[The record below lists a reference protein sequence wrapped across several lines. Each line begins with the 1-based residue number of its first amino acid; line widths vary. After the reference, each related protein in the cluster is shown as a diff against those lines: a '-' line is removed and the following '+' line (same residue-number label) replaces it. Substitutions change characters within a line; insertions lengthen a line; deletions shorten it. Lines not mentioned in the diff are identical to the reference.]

1 MEFLF
6 KIILIIINSLYNI
19 LLVKYTNGVSIID
32 MFTTEEI
39 IVICSEIALS
49 LHPILLKSVDVPL
62 LTQLIIRLGSFSVLG
77 GALSNPSDFVDAW
90 GSLNDIKASI
100 LIGILNLIHIGC
112 SYTSYLNLSAGS
124 SIAIFYIYPFLN
136 ILAGVLFLN
145 QKMNWYILPLLFIAF
160 IGVLCIGYDEKYK
173 EEFTQN
179 KNVNFGILMALL
191 AALTES
197 ILYIFIKSTNS
208 KSPFTNILQLYP
220 VGFLLLFLYSIWDK
234 FKHIKGSLTQILQI
248 IAFNCCI
255 GFVGYVLRFYSIPRT
270 STIIFSLLA
279 FVGVLSG
286 YIWGIVFAKE
296 RISWLSILGSILITF
311 SVAIKNYIR
320 PAGITI

>member
-1 MEFLF
+1 MTT
-6 KIILIIINSLYNI
+6 KI
-19 LLVKYTNGVSIID
+19 LVWQEGEGGKKHKIEQVDFVWQEGEGGKKHTIKTPLSDLPQDIYI
-32 MFTTEEI
+32 TTR
-39 IVICSEIALS
+39 S
-49 LHPILLKSVDVPL
+49 
-62 LTQLIIRLGSFSVLG
+62 
-77 GALSNPSDFVDAW
+77 PSD
-90 GSLNDIKASI
+90 LPQDIYITTRLPSDLPQDI
-100 LIGILNLIHIGC
+100 YNMGI
-112 SYTSYLNLSAGS
+112 
-124 SIAIFYIYPFLN
+124 FL
-136 ILAGVLFLN
+136 V
-145 QKMNWYILPLLFIAF
+145 YAF
-160 IGVLCIGYDEKYK
+160 ITYIMFE
-173 EEFTQN
+173 
-179 KNVNFGILMALL
+179 
-191 AALTES
+191 
-197 ILYIFIKSTNS
+197 LYIFIKSTNS
-208 KSPFTNILQLYP
+208 KSPFTNILQLYT
-220 VGFLLLFLYSIWDK
+220 VGFLLLYLYSIWDK

>member
-1 MEFLF
+1 
-6 KIILIIINSLYNI
+6 LYNL
-19 LLVKYTNGVSIID
+19 LLVKYANSITIIG
-32 MFTTEEI
+32 MFTTEELI
-39 IVICSEIALS
+39 IICSEIALS
-49 LHPILLKSVDVPL
+49 LHPILLKTVDVPL
-62 LTQLIIRLGSFSVLG
+62 LTQLIIRLGSFSILG
-77 GALSNPSDFVDAW
+77 GALSNSSNFVDAW

-100 LIGILNLIHIGC
+100 LIGLLNLIHIGC

-145 QKMNWYILPLLFIAF
+145 EKMNWYVLPLLFIAF
-160 IGVLCIGYDEKYK
+160 IGVLCIGYDEKYNIK
-173 EEFTQN
+173 ENFTQN
-179 KNVNFGILMALL
+179 KNVSFGILMALL

-197 ILYIFIKSTNS
+197 IIYIFIKSSIS

-220 VGFLLLFLYSIWDK
+220 VGFILLFLYSIFDK
-234 FKHIKGSLTQILQI
+234 FKNIKGSLTQILQI

-286 YIWGIVFAKE
+286 YIWGILFAKE
-296 RISWLSILGSILITF
+296 RLSWLSILGSILITF
-311 SVAIKNYIR
+311 SVGIKNYIR
-320 PAGITI
+320 PI